1 MKATPL
7 AQQILAYAS
16 QLPEGAPLTAKG
28 LLHLG
33 SRAATDQALSRLAR
47 NGTVIRL
54 GRGLYALPV
63 ETRFGKRPPAP
74 EKVVAESAKLRGET
88 IATHG
93 AAAANRLGLTTQV
106 PMRTRYLTSGP
117 SRKVTVGAQRVELE
131 HVPLWQLT
139 NASRESGEVI
149 RALAWNGQP
158 RAREALARLK
168 ARLTPQVREELVASR
183 ASLPTWLAETISR
196 ELAA

>member
-1 MKATPL
+1 MKTTSL
-7 AQQILAYAS
+7 AKQILTYAS
-16 QLPEGAPLTAKG
+16 KLPEGVPLTAKG

-33 SRAATDQALSRLAR
+33 GRAATDQALSRLAR
-47 NGTVIRL
+47 AGIVIRL

-63 ETRFGKRPPAP
+63 ETRFGQRPPAP

-106 PMRTRYLTSGP
+106 PLRTRYLTSGP
-117 SRKVTVGAQRVELE
+117 SRKITVGAQRIELE
-131 HVPLWQLT
+131 HVPHWQLT
-139 NASRESGEVI
+139 NANRESGDVV
-149 RALAWNGQP
+149 RALAWNGQSQ
-158 RAREALARLK
+158 AREALARLK
-168 ARLTPQVREELVASR
+168 PRLPPQVREELIASR
-183 ASLPTWLAETISR
+183 ASLPTWLAETISH